1 MGLLNKLPH
10 MSVSWFGQICF
21 FVSPLSGFILKP
33 TQYVTFIRD
42 EYWVLWLALSS
53 VEEGLNNLNWVN
65 LVVDMWR
72 NGIL

>member
-1 MGLLNKLPH
+1 MCLLHKLPH
-10 MSVSWFGQICF
+10 EHVSLFGQYFNFSHIC
-21 FVSPLSGFILKP
+21 GFILKP

>member
-10 MSVSWFGQICF
+10 MSVSWFGQILF
-21 FVSPLSGFILKP
+21 FSPLSGFILKP